1 MHHIVSAPY
10 RKNFI
15 TANMWTHILLVAVAV
30 ATIQATDYC
39 DISAQHQLC
48 NPAGKPASACTNT
61 VSGDYKRSVTEE
73 DQKIIVDMHNKL
85 RRDLANGKAGTM
97 PKAANMEKFTW
108 DEELARIAQA
118 QVNKCVYGHDCKECK
133 KDKDGCY
140 NGVGQNIAY
149 RSWSRLV
156 NQSDWHLPIQA
167 WYDEIK
173 DYDNAAKDVESLSTS
188 GSTGVVLHFTQIIW
202 AETYKVGCGFIIY
215 FDGQYYKRLY
225 SCNYGHGGNW
235 IGRPIYLKGEPC
247 SKCPKDTK
255 CEDSLCAY
263 V

>member
-1 MHHIVSAPY
+1 MS
-10 RKNFI
+10 
-15 TANMWTHILLVAVAV
+15 NMWMQIVLVAVAA
-30 ATIQATDYC
+30 ATVSATDYC
-39 DISAQHQLC
+39 EISSRHMLC
-48 NPAGKPASACTNT
+48 NPAGKPASTCTNT
-61 VSGDYKRSVTEE
+61 VSGDYKRSVTAE
-73 DQKIIVDMHNKL
+73 DQKIIVDLHNKL

-108 DEELARIAQA
+108 DEELAKIAQA
-118 QVNKCVYGHDCKECK
+118 QVNKCVYGHDCLWPYKCR

-149 RSWSRLV
+149 RPNSSLV
-156 NQSDWHLPIQA
+156 NQSDWHLTIQA

-173 DYDNAAKDVESLSTS
+173 HYDNANKDVESLSTF
-188 GSTGVVLHFTQIIW
+188 GFWKIVHFTQIIW